1 MSHIQHK
8 AMLSISKHEF
18 SQQLGYWARL
28 GQEILD
34 ERYKAD
40 TAESLVAAED
50 RIDRWN
56 QTVHEFLLHSFTDDR
71 KATEFKKTLA
81 KNKTGIIQTG
91 PRRSIQ
97 LSELKADSLRAK
109 VSHLQAMLA
118 QVQYFLVDEVEVE
131 PGNTVEFSSEIF
143 VVHGH
148 DGEMKQALARF
159 ITNLGFVPIVLEE
172 QPDLSQTII
181 EKFEKH
187 SKSPGYAVVLFSP
200 DDEGRSKKQNQDGSV
215 SELKNRPRQNVILE
229 LGFFIGRLG
238 RDRVCVVRRGDME
251 QPSDFSGVLYT
262 PFDDEG
268 GWKQKLARNMKSV
281 GYQVNA
287 NALLEP

>member
-1 MSHIQHK
+1 
-8 AMLSISKHEF
+8 MLSISKLDF
-18 SQQLGYWARL
+18 SRELDYWARL
-28 GQEILD
+28 GQDILD
-34 ERYKAD
+34 ERYKAN

-56 QTVHEFLLHSFTDDR
+56 QTVHEFLLHSFTDER
-71 KATEFKKTLA
+71 KANEFKKTRA
-81 KNKTGIIQTG
+81 RNKTGIIQTG
-91 PRRSIQ
+91 PRRSAQ
-97 LSELKADSLRAK
+97 LSEINADSLRK
-109 VSHLQAMLA
+109 KISYLQALSA
-118 QVQYFLVDEVEVE
+118 QVQYFHVDEVEVE
-131 PGNTVEFSSEIF
+131 IGNTVEFSSEVF

-159 ITNLGFVPIVLEE
+159 ITHLGFIPIVLEE

-200 DDEGRSKKQNQDGSV
+200 DDEGRSKNLNLDGSL
-215 SELKNRPRQNVILE
+215 SDLKSRPRQNVVLE
-229 LGFFIGRLG
+229 LGFFIGKLG
-238 RDRVCVVRRGDME
+238 RDRVCVVRRGEME